1 MNAMTSPAAS
11 PADVCFVQ
19 VEKKFDTT
27 TALHS
32 LDLEIERG
40 SLFALLGPSG
50 CGKTTTLRL
59 IAGFEQPT
67 AGHIYIRGTDVT
79 GLPAYKRSFGMV
91 FQSFALFPHLTV
103 AENVAFGLKMRNVP
117 KPEIAAK
124 VAAALEL
131 VELGT
136 FADRYP
142 RQLSGGQQQRV
153 ALARAVVFEP
163 DVLLLDEP
171 LSALDKMLREQ
182 MQVEI
187 RHLQQRLK
195 MTTVFVTHDQEEAL
209 TMADR
214 VAVMKDGRIQQA
226 GTPRDIYDRPLNEFV
241 ATFLGASNIIEA
253 TVKGTEDTGTVIDVA
268 GNTLRIRAIPA
279 TTGTRLRFALRPEK
293 ISIGPITGSTT
304 TGVSATV
311 REAIYRGSQTL
322 LYLDI
327 GGMPVNAVVQNAGV
341 EPMNLEPG
349 AVVALHWDN
358 ANMVA
363 LEPTP

>member
-1 MNAMTSPAAS
+1 MNTEVSITTH
-11 PADVCFVQ
+11 ADVRFTQVQ
-19 VEKKFDTT
+19 KKYDTA

-40 SLFALLGPSG
+40 TLFALLGPSG

-67 AGHIYIRGTDVT
+67 SGQVYIRGKDVT
-79 GLPAYKRSFGMV
+79 GIPAYKRSFGMV
-91 FQSFALFPHLTV
+91 FQNFALFPHLTV
-103 AENVAFGLKMRNVP
+103 AENVAFGLKMRGVA
-117 KPEIAAK
+117 KGDIQTK
-124 VAAALEL
+124 VAAALDL
-131 VELGT
+131 VELGR
-136 FADRYP
+136 FAERYP

-209 TMADR
+209 TMSDR

-226 GTPRDIYDRPLNEFV
+226 GTPREIYDRPKTEFV
-241 ATFLGASNIIEA
+241 ATFLGASNIMEA
-253 TVKGTEDTGTVIDVA
+253 TVRGNDDTGTVIDLA
-268 GNTLRIRAIPA
+268 GNTLTVGGVTA
-279 TTGTRLRFALRPEK
+279 TPGSKVRFALRPEK
-293 ISIGPITGSTT
+293 ISIGTADGIK
-304 TGVSATV
+304 ATV
-311 REAIYRGSQTL
+311 REAIYRGAQTF
-322 LYLDI
+322 LYLDLNGTPI
-327 GGMPVNAVVQNAGV
+327 NAVVQNAGV
-341 EPMNLEPG
+341 NQTALEPG
-349 AVVALHWDN
+349 AAVDLHWDS
-358 ANMVA
+358 ANMVE
-363 LEPTP
+363 LEPQA

>member
-1 MNAMTSPAAS
+1 MNTHSPSMTN
-11 PADVCFVQ
+11 ADVRFTQ
-19 VEKKFDTT
+19 VEKKFDTA

-67 AGHIYIRGTDVT
+67 SGHVYIRGNDVT
-79 GLPAYKRSFGMV
+79 GMPAYKRSFGMV

-103 AENVAFGLKMRNVP
+103 AENVGFGLKMRNVS
-117 KPEIAAK
+117 KADIVTK
-124 VAAALEL
+124 VAAALDL
-131 VELGT
+131 VELGK
-136 FADRYP
+136 FGERYP

-209 TMADR
+209 TMSDR

-226 GTPRDIYDRPLNEFV
+226 GTPREIYDRPRNEFV
-241 ATFLGASNIIEA
+241 ATFLGASNILEA
-253 TVKGTEDTGTVIDVA
+253 TVKGKDGTDTVIDVA
-268 GNTLRIRAIPA
+268 GNTLSVGGVTAE
-279 TTGTRLRFALRPEK
+279 TGAKLRFALRPEK
-293 ISIGPITGSTT
+293 VSIGSVDGSHTG
-304 TGVSATV
+304 GVAANV
-311 REAIYRGSQTL
+311 REAIYRGAQTF

-327 GGMPVNAVVQNAGV
+327 NGMPVNAVVQNAGV

-349 AVVALHWDN
+349 AAIRLHWDN

-363 LEPTP
+363 LEPAP

>member
-1 MNAMTSPAAS
+1 MNEHAPSMTN
-11 PADVCFVQ
+11 ADVRFTQ
-19 VEKKFDTT
+19 VEKKFDTA

-32 LDLEIERG
+32 LDLKIARG

-67 AGHIYIRGTDVT
+67 SGHVYIRGNDVT
-79 GLPAYKRSFGMV
+79 GVPAYKRSFGMV

-103 AENVAFGLKMRNVP
+103 AENIAFGLKMRNVS
-117 KPEIAAK
+117 KADIVAK
-124 VAAALEL
+124 VAAALDL
-131 VELGT
+131 VELGK
-136 FADRYP
+136 FGERYP

-209 TMADR
+209 TMSDR

-226 GTPRDIYDRPLNEFV
+226 GTPREIYDRPRNEFV
-241 ATFLGASNIIEA
+241 ATFLGASNILEA
-253 TVKGTEDTGTVIDVA
+253 TVKGRDGANTIIDVA
-268 GNTLRIRAIPA
+268 GNTLSVGGA
-279 TTGTRLRFALRPEK
+279 TSEAGAKLRFALRPEK
-293 ISIGPITGSTT
+293 VSVGSIGNSQTG
-304 TGVSATV
+304 GVSANV
-311 REAIYRGSQTL
+311 REAIYRGAQTF

-327 GGMPVNAVVQNAGV
+327 NGMPVNAVVQNAGV

-349 AVVALHWDN
+349 AAIRLHWDN

-363 LEPTP
+363 LEPAP

>member
-1 MNAMTSPAAS
+1 MAS
-11 PADVCFVQ
+11 STTNADVRFVQ
-19 VEKKFDTT
+19 VEKKFDTA

-40 SLFALLGPSG
+40 TLFALLGPSG

-67 AGHIYIRGTDVT
+67 NGHVYIRGNDVT
-79 GLPAYKRSFGMV
+79 GVPAYKRSFGMV

-103 AENVAFGLKMRNVP
+103 AENVAFGLKMRNVA
-117 KPEIAAK
+117 KPDITTK
-124 VAAALEL
+124 VTAALDL
-131 VELGT
+131 VELGK

-226 GTPRDIYDRPLNEFV
+226 GSPREIYDRPRTEFV
-241 ATFLGASNIIEA
+241 ATFLGASNILEA
-253 TVKGTEDTGTVIDVA
+253 TVKSKDATGAIIDIA
-268 GNTLRIRAIPA
+268 GKMLRVDAPSA
-279 TTGTRLRFALRPEK
+279 DAGAKLRFALRPEK
-293 ISIGPITGSTT
+293 ISVGGMGGDSQG
-304 TGVSATV
+304 GVAATV
-311 REAIYRGSQTL
+311 REAIYRGAQTF
-322 LYLDI
+322 LYLDVN
-327 GGMPVNAVVQNAGV
+327 GMPVNALVQNAGV
-341 EPMNLEPG
+341 APMDLAPG
-349 AVVALHWDN
+349 ASVTLHWDN
-358 ANMVA
+358 ANMVE
-363 LEPTP
+363 LERAK

>member
-1 MNAMTSPAAS
+1 MNTHSPSMTN
-11 PADVCFVQ
+11 ADVRFTK
-19 VEKKFDTT
+19 VEKKFDTA

-67 AGHIYIRGTDVT
+67 SGHVYIRGNDVT
-79 GLPAYKRSFGMV
+79 GVPAYKRSFGMV

-103 AENVAFGLKMRNVP
+103 AENVGFGLKMRNVS
-117 KPEIAAK
+117 KGDIITK
-124 VAAALEL
+124 VAAALDL
-131 VELGT
+131 VELGK
-136 FADRYP
+136 FGERYP

-209 TMADR
+209 TMSDR

-226 GTPRDIYDRPLNEFV
+226 GTPREIYDRPRNEFV
-241 ATFLGASNIIEA
+241 ATFLGASNILEA
-253 TVKGTEDTGTVIDVA
+253 TVKGKDGTDTVIDVA
-268 GNTLRIRAIPA
+268 GNTLSVGGVTAE
-279 TTGTRLRFALRPEK
+279 TGAKLRFALRPEK
-293 ISIGPITGSTT
+293 VSIGSMDGRNSG
-304 TGVSATV
+304 GVAANV
-311 REAIYRGSQTL
+311 REAIYRGAQTF

-327 GGMPVNAVVQNAGV
+327 NGMPVNAVVQNAGV

-349 AVVALHWDN
+349 AAIRLHWDN

-363 LEPTP
+363 LEPAP

>member
-1 MNAMTSPAAS
+1 MNTQAPSMIN
-11 PADVCFVQ
+11 ADVRFTR
-19 VEKKFDTT
+19 VEKKFDTA

-67 AGHIYIRGTDVT
+67 SGHVYIRGNDVT
-79 GLPAYKRSFGMV
+79 GVPAYKRSFGMV

-103 AENVAFGLKMRNVP
+103 AENVAFGLKMRNVA
-117 KPEIAAK
+117 KAEIAIK
-124 VAAALEL
+124 VAAALDL
-131 VELGT
+131 VELGK
-136 FADRYP
+136 FGDRYP

-209 TMADR
+209 TMSDR
-214 VAVMKDGRIQQA
+214 VAVMHDGRIQQA
-226 GTPRDIYDRPLNEFV
+226 GTPREIYDRPRTEFV
-241 ATFLGASNIIEA
+241 ATFLGASNILEA
-253 TVKGTEDTGTVIDVA
+253 TVKGKEGTGTMIDVA
-268 GNTLRIRAIPA
+268 GNMLHVGALSA
-279 TTGTRLRFALRPEK
+279 DAGARLRFALRPEK
-293 ISIGPITGSTT
+293 ISIGPAGPDSAA
-304 TGVSATV
+304 GVQATV
-311 REAIYRGSQTL
+311 REAIYRGAQTF

-327 GGMPVNAVVQNAGV
+327 NGMPLNALVQNAGA
-341 EPMNLEPG
+341 EPINLEPG
-349 AVVALHWDN
+349 AAVRLHWDN

-363 LEPTP
+363 LESAP

>member
-1 MNAMTSPAAS
+1 MNTQATSMPN
-11 PADVCFVQ
+11 ADVRFVQ
-19 VEKKFDTT
+19 VQKKFDTA

-67 AGHIYIRGTDVT
+67 NGRVYIRGNDVT
-79 GLPAYKRSFGMV
+79 GMPAYKRSFGMV

-103 AENVAFGLKMRNVP
+103 SENVAFGLQMRKVA
-117 KPEIAAK
+117 KAEIATK
-124 VAAALEL
+124 VTAALDL
-131 VELGT
+131 VELGK
-136 FADRYP
+136 FGDRYP

-209 TMADR
+209 TMSDR
-214 VAVMKDGRIQQA
+214 VAVMHDGSIQQA
-226 GTPRDIYDRPLNEFV
+226 GTPREIYDRPRTEFV
-241 ATFLGASNIIEA
+241 ATFLGASNILEA
-253 TVKGTEDTGTVIDVA
+253 TIKGNEGASTIIDVA
-268 GNTLRIRAIPA
+268 GNTLQV
-279 TTGTRLRFALRPEK
+279 GTVSADAGAKVRFALRPEK
-293 ISIGPITGSTT
+293 ISVGSVIGGTT
-304 TGVSATV
+304 AGVPATV
-311 REAIYRGSQTL
+311 RETIYRGAQTF

-327 GGMPVNAVVQNAGV
+327 NGIPVNALVQNAGV

-349 AVVALHWDN
+349 AAVSLHWDS